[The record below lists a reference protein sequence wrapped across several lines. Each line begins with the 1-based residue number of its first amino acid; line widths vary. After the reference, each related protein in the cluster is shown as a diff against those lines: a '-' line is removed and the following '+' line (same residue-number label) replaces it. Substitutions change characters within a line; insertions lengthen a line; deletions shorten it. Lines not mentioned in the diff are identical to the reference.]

1 MFLSS
6 YTECLLLAKVYLTFL
21 DLVLFLPWIYKF
33 SFMRYTVSI
42 SILTILMIFSSC
54 NPNGKGQK
62 EEGTLDDSSL
72 AYPKAE
78 VKTADMACQC
88 FSPLAEHSVAMQ
100 DWAAEHY
107 DEIFS
112 QGNDME
118 EAVTKLREMEKTYF
132 DLLEEARTCYEDSLT
147 AYGDFYLR
155 GAPAFPFLMQE
166 QCKEVFYVLMLDGGM
181 AKQALYGQESTE
193 NVPAEVEPLPE
204 E

>member
-1 MFLSS
+1 MDIQIFIYALYCIDLNS
-6 YTECLLLAKVYLTFL
+6 YYSH
-21 DLVLFLPWIYKF
+21 D
-33 SFMRYTVSI
+33 
-42 SILTILMIFSSC
+42 FSSC
-54 NPNGKGQK
+54 NPNGKEPKEDGQVS
-62 EEGTLDDSSL
+62 SSL

-107 DEIFS
+107 DEILS

-118 EAVTKLREMEKTYF
+118 EAVTTLREMEQNYF
-132 DLLEEARTCYEDSLT
+132 ELLEEARTCYEDSLT

-181 AKQALYGQESTE
+181 AKSGALWSGKYRECTCRSRSSS
-193 NVPAEVEPLPE
+193 
-204 E
+204 

>member
-1 MFLSS
+1 
-6 YTECLLLAKVYLTFL
+6 
-21 DLVLFLPWIYKF
+21 
-33 SFMRYTVSI
+33 MRYTLI
-42 SILTILMIFSSC
+42 ILPLALLIFFSSC
-54 NPNGKGQK
+54 DPNGKGQN
-62 EEGTLDDSSL
+62 EDGQVSSSL

-107 DEIFS
+107 DEILS

-118 EAVTKLREMEKTYF
+118 EAVTTLREMEQDYF
-132 DLLEEARTCYEDSLT
+132 ELLEEARTCYEDSLT

-181 AKQALYGQESTE
+181 AKQALYGHESTE
-193 NVPAEVEPLPE
+193 NVPSEVEPLPAE
-204 E
+204 

>member
-1 MFLSS
+1 
-6 YTECLLLAKVYLTFL
+6 
-21 DLVLFLPWIYKF
+21 
-33 SFMRYTVSI
+33 
-42 SILTILMIFSSC
+42 MIFSSC

-62 EEGTLDDSSL
+62 EDGVLDASSL

-107 DEIFS
+107 DEILS

-118 EAVTKLREMEKTYF
+118 EAVTTLREMEKTYF

-147 AYGDFYLR
+147 AYGDFYCVELLHFLFNAR
-155 GAPAFPFLMQE
+155 TVQRSLLCAYARWGYGKAGALWSGKYRECTCRSRTSPCGVVVTQR
-166 QCKEVFYVLMLDGGM
+166 
-181 AKQALYGQESTE
+181 
-193 NVPAEVEPLPE
+193 
-204 E
+204 

>member
-1 MFLSS
+1 
-6 YTECLLLAKVYLTFL
+6 
-21 DLVLFLPWIYKF
+21 
-33 SFMRYTVSI
+33 MRYTVSI

-54 NPNGKGQK
+54 DPNGKGQK
-62 EEGTLDDSSL
+62 EDGLVSSSL
-72 AYPKAE
+72 VYPKAE

-100 DWAAEHY
+100 DWTAEHY

-112 QGNDME
+112 QGKDME
-118 EAVTKLREMEKTYF
+118 DAVTTLREMEKTYF

-193 NVPAEVEPLPE
+193 NVPADVEPLPTE
-204 E
+204 